1 MVDEAAEELR
11 DYIENRIYVTNNYIY
26 NLTISMNGEFY
37 KQHEEMFDK
46 LSSSFKLSFDE
57 KNPYIKELSDSVSTT
72 REYKN
77 TSYGWKLVMSPYWKV
92 EGTPNA
98 RNQSFRP
105 VYSDEELN
113 VSNDNNVRLLSL
125 DTTIL
130 ENYEEKFIELLKK
143 YNPYI
148 EMDIKNSIGCSTAMA
163 YEWIKFGGRKV
174 VVSFNGIGNH
184 VPFEELICA
193 LRFIDG
199 RDLKTNTK
207 ILPKILECYEKITN
221 KRIYLNKAIVGKDI
235 FNVESGIHVDGI
247 FKNPKT
253 YEPFDPA
260 FVGRKRNFIIGKHS
274 GIRSLK
280 IKLGQLQIPIDHIN
294 LDNLLTF
301 IREESNSKKRAL
313 LDNEIYELCMKVGGY
328 CE

>member
-1 MVDEAAEELR
+1 MNKDKLVFIDRTIISLWEIYGDKLKGKARYLRELSILLYSLGCS
-11 DYIENRIYVTNNYIY
+11 YIEINAELYKYLLPMPKDVKFKIYT
-26 NLTISMNGEFY
+26 S
-37 KQHEEMFDK
+37 
-46 LSSSFKLSFDE
+46 
-57 KNPYIKELSDSVSTT
+57 KEVNSNEV
-72 REYKN
+72 
-77 TSYGWKLVMSPYWKV
+77 
-92 EGTPNA
+92 
-98 RNQSFRP
+98 
-105 VYSDEELN
+105 LN
-113 VSNDNNVRLLSL
+113 VSNDNNIRLLSL

-130 ENYEEKFIELLKK
+130 ENYEEKFTEILKR

-163 YEWIKFGGRKV
+163 YEWIKFGGKKV

-184 VPFEELICA
+184 VPFEELICS

-199 RDLKTNTK
+199 REIKTNTK

-221 KRIYLNKAIVGKDI
+221 KRIHLNKSIIGEEI

-274 GIRSLK
+274 GLRSLK
-280 IKLGQLQIPIDHIN
+280 IKLGQLQISTDHIN
-294 LDNLLTF
+294 LNDLLNF
-301 IREESNSKKRAL
+301 IREESSSKKRSL
-313 LDNEIYELCMKVGGY
+313 LDNEIYELCRKVGGY

>member
-1 MVDEAAEELR
+1 M
-11 DYIENRIYVTNNYIY
+11 
-26 NLTISMNGEFY
+26 
-37 KQHEEMFDK
+37 DK
-46 LSSSFKLSFDE
+46 LVFIDRTIISLWEIYGDKL
-57 KNPYIKELSDSVSTT
+57 KGKTYYLKELSRLLYSLGCSYI
-72 REYKN
+72 EIN
-77 TSYGWKLVMSPYWKV
+77 TELYRYLLPLPKDVKFKIYTSKEVNSN
-92 EGTPNA
+92 EG
-98 RNQSFRP
+98 
-105 VYSDEELN
+105 LN
-113 VSNDNNVRLLSL
+113 VSNDNNIRLLSL

-130 ENYEEKFIELLKK
+130 QNYEEKFTEILKR
-143 YNPYI
+143 YSPYI
-148 EMDIKNSIGCSTAMA
+148 ELDIKNSIGCSTAMA
-163 YEWIKFGGRKV
+163 YEWIKFGGKKV
-174 VVSFNGIGNH
+174 VVSFNGVGNH

-199 RDLKTNTK
+199 FDIKANTR

-274 GIRSLK
+274 GLRSLK
-280 IKLGQLQIPIDHIN
+280 LKLGQLQIPMDHIN
-294 LDNLLTF
+294 LSDLLSF
-301 IREESNSKKRAL
+301 IREESSNKKRAL
-313 LDNEIYELCMKVGGY
+313 LDSEIYELCMKAGGY

>member
-1 MVDEAAEELR
+1 MNKDKLVFIDRTIISLWEIYGDKLKGKARYLRELSILLYSLGCS
-11 DYIENRIYVTNNYIY
+11 YIEINAELYKYLLPMPKDVKFKIYT
-26 NLTISMNGEFY
+26 S
-37 KQHEEMFDK
+37 
-46 LSSSFKLSFDE
+46 
-57 KNPYIKELSDSVSTT
+57 KEVNSNEV
-72 REYKN
+72 
-77 TSYGWKLVMSPYWKV
+77 
-92 EGTPNA
+92 
-98 RNQSFRP
+98 
-105 VYSDEELN
+105 LN
-113 VSNDNNVRLLSL
+113 VSNDNNIRLLSL

-130 ENYEEKFIELLKK
+130 ENYEEKFTEILKR

-163 YEWIKFGGRKV
+163 YEWIKFGGKKV

-184 VPFEELICA
+184 VPFEELICS

-199 RDLKTNTK
+199 REIKTNTK

-221 KRIYLNKAIVGKDI
+221 KRIHLNKSIIGEEI

-253 YEPFDPA
+253 YEPFDPV

-274 GIRSLK
+274 GLRSLK
-280 IKLGQLQIPIDHIN
+280 IKLGQLQISTDHIN
-294 LDNLLTF
+294 LNDLLNF
-301 IREESNSKKRAL
+301 IREESSSKKRSL
-313 LDNEIYELCMKVGGY
+313 LDNEIYELCRKVGGY

>member
-1 MVDEAAEELR
+1 
-11 DYIENRIYVTNNYIY
+11 
-26 NLTISMNGEFY
+26 MN
-37 KQHEEMFDK
+37 KDK
-46 LSSSFKLSFDE
+46 LVFIDRTIISLWEIYGDKL
-57 KNPYIKELSDSVSTT
+57 KGKARYLKELSRLIYSLGCSYI
-72 REYKN
+72 EINAELYKYLLPLPKDVKFKIY
-77 TSYGWKLVMSPYWKV
+77 TSKEVNSNEV
-92 EGTPNA
+92 
-98 RNQSFRP
+98 
-105 VYSDEELN
+105 LN
-113 VSNDNNVRLLSL
+113 VSNDNNIRLLSL

-130 ENYEEKFIELLKK
+130 ENYEEKFTEILKR

-163 YEWIKFGGRKV
+163 YEWIKFGGKKV

-184 VPFEELICA
+184 VPFEELICS

-199 RDLKTNTK
+199 REIKTNTK

-221 KRIYLNKAIVGKDI
+221 KRIHLNKSIIGEEI

-274 GIRSLK
+274 GLRSLK
-280 IKLGQLQIPIDHIN
+280 IKLGQLQISTDHIN
-294 LDNLLTF
+294 LNDLLNF
-301 IREESNSKKRAL
+301 IREESSSKKRSL
-313 LDNEIYELCMKVGGY
+313 LDNEIYELCRKVGGY

>member
-1 MVDEAAEELR
+1 M
-11 DYIENRIYVTNNYIY
+11 
-26 NLTISMNGEFY
+26 
-37 KQHEEMFDK
+37 DK
-46 LSSSFKLSFDE
+46 LVFIDRTIISLWEIYGDKL
-57 KNPYIKELSDSVSTT
+57 KGKANYLKELSRLLYSLGCSYIEINT
-72 REYKN
+72 ELYKYLLPLPKGVKFKIY
-77 TSYGWKLVMSPYWKV
+77 TSKEV
-92 EGTPNA
+92 N
-98 RNQSFRP
+98 
-105 VYSDEELN
+105 SDEKLN
-113 VSNDNNVRLLSL
+113 VSNDNNIRLLSL

-130 ENYEEKFIELLKK
+130 ENYEEKFTEILKR

-184 VPFEELICA
+184 IPFEELICA

-199 RDLKTNTK
+199 FDIKANTR

-274 GIRSLK
+274 GLRSLK
-280 IKLGQLQIPIDHIN
+280 LKLGQLQIPMDHIN
-294 LDNLLTF
+294 LSDLLSF
-301 IREESNSKKRAL
+301 IREESSSKKRAL

>member
-1 MVDEAAEELR
+1 MNKGNFVFIDRTIISLWEIYGDKLKNNSNYLRELSILLYSLGCS
-11 DYIENRIYVTNNYIY
+11 YIEINSELYKYLLPLPKDVKFKVY
-26 NLTISMNGEFY
+26 NS
-37 KQHEEMFDK
+37 
-46 LSSSFKLSFDE
+46 
-57 KNPYIKELSDSVSTT
+57 KEI
-72 REYKN
+72 N
-77 TSYGWKLVMSPYWKV
+77 
-92 EGTPNA
+92 
-98 RNQSFRP
+98 
-105 VYSDEELN
+105 SDEELN

>member
-1 MVDEAAEELR
+1 MNKGKLVFIDRTIISLWEIYGDKLKNKSNYLRELSILLYSLGCS
-11 DYIENRIYVTNNYIY
+11 YIEINSELYKYLLPLPKDVKFKIY
-26 NLTISMNGEFY
+26 NS
-37 KQHEEMFDK
+37 
-46 LSSSFKLSFDE
+46 
-57 KNPYIKELSDSVSTT
+57 KEI
-72 REYKN
+72 N
-77 TSYGWKLVMSPYWKV
+77 
-92 EGTPNA
+92 
-98 RNQSFRP
+98 
-105 VYSDEELN
+105 SDEELN

-130 ENYEEKFIELLKK
+130 EDYEEKFIELLKK
-143 YNPYI
+143 YNPHI

-174 VVSFNGIGNH
+174 IVSFNGIGNH

-274 GIRSLK
+274 GLRSLK

-301 IREESNSKKRAL
+301 IREESSSKKRAL

>member
-1 MVDEAAEELR
+1 MNKDKLVFIDRTIISLWEIYGDKLKNKANYLRELSILLYSLGCS
-11 DYIENRIYVTNNYIY
+11 YIEINSELYKYLLPLPKDVKFKIY
-26 NLTISMNGEFY
+26 NSKEINMN
-37 KQHEEMFDK
+37 
-46 LSSSFKLSFDE
+46 
-57 KNPYIKELSDSVSTT
+57 
-72 REYKN
+72 
-77 TSYGWKLVMSPYWKV
+77 
-92 EGTPNA
+92 
-98 RNQSFRP
+98 
-105 VYSDEELN
+105 SDERLN
-113 VSNDNNVRLLSL
+113 VSNDNNIRLLSL

-274 GIRSLK
+274 GLRSLK
-280 IKLGQLQIPIDHIN
+280 IKLGQLQIPIDYIN

-313 LDNEIYELCMKVGGY
+313 LDNEIYELCRKVGGG